1 LGILSGKERSGLM
14 GAKRAGGRVK
24 AKKKTAAKT
33 VPRKSSAKVSK
44 ASKARTSRRS
54 AGKKAAAGSGVVP
67 TSHKL
72 ARLVESMGNNWV
84 AGVLGVSVSQP
95 SRWRTGEERISPENA
110 RQVTDLEYVMSRL
123 FQLYSPTLAKVWLD
137 SYNAHLEGRPVDVFR
152 LRGALAV
159 AEAIDAEAQ
168 GAYA

>member
-1 LGILSGKERSGLM
+1 M
-14 GAKRAGGRVK
+14 GAKRAGARVK
-24 AKKKTAAKT
+24 AKKKTAAKAVSRRT
-33 VPRKSSAKVSK
+33 AAKSSKSRK
-44 ASKARTSRRS
+44 ASTSRRS
-54 AGKKAAAGSGVVP
+54 AGKQVAASGVVP
-67 TSHKL
+67 TSQKL

-110 RQVTDLEYVMSRL
+110 RLVTDLEYVISRL
-123 FQLYSPTLAKVWLD
+123 FQLYSPTLAKVWLE
-137 SYNAHLEGRPVDVFR
+137 SYNAHLESRPVDVFR

-159 AEAIDAEAQ
+159 AEAVDAEAQ